1 MFTNKKSTCAC
12 LACSKIVNS
21 CLVTF
26 FRLSADLDLPK
37 FVEHYWKEFPT
48 MCHMSVEKAK
58 TDQVDPK
65 ILQILDKKSLDG
77 IPPPC
82 IFETLQNIIK
92 KIPLKAPFPIL
103 PEVTSRYPSK
113 KCHKTLIF

>member
-1 MFTNKKSTCAC
+1 
-12 LACSKIVNS
+12 
-21 CLVTF
+21 
-26 FRLSADLDLPK
+26 
-37 FVEHYWKEFPT
+37 

-65 ILQILDKKSLDG
+65 ILQNLDMKFLDV
-77 IPPPC
+77 PPPC

-103 PEVTSRYPSK
+103 PEVTSR
-113 KCHKTLIF
+113 

>member
-1 MFTNKKSTCAC
+1 MFTNKKNTCAC

-21 CLVTF
+21 CLFTF

-65 ILQILDKKSLDG
+65 ILQNLDMKFLDV
-77 IPPPC
+77 PPPC

-103 PEVTSRYPSK
+103 PEVTSR
-113 KCHKTLIF
+113 